1 MNVRTQIVSPVKDSL
16 TDWRWWFSIAQI
28 VFGCVLVA
36 AGFALFINPY
46 NIVPGGVY
54 GMGLVLHNLFPDI
67 QVGTFG
73 YMYRRAQQRHYGRH
87 RYRRHAAEPL
97 P

>member
-54 GMGLVLHNLFPDI
+54 GMGLVLHNLDRKS
-67 QVGTFG
+67 VV
-73 YMYRRAQQRHYGRH
+73 
-87 RYRRHAAEPL
+87 
-97 P
+97 